1 MVLASLVLG
10 GDPPPGEADVR
21 VIVDGRD
28 VTDACARRVDRAY
41 PPRRVDL
48 VYTPP
53 APLASGVHEVR
64 VEGPGVVAPAASRFT
79 VS

>member
-1 MVLASLVLG
+1 MVLASLALA
-10 GDPPPGEADVR
+10 GDPPPGAADVR
-21 VIVDGRD
+21 MIVDGRD
-28 VTDACARRVDRAY
+28 VTAACVRRMDLAH

-53 APLASGVHEVR
+53 APWTRGEHEVR

-79 VS
+79 VG